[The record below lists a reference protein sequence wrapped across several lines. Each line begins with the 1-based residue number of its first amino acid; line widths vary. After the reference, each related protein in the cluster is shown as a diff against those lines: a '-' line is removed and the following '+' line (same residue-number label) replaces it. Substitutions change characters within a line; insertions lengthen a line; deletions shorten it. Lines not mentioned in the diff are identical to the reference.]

1 MVKIFV
7 DVYLAY
13 NLGDDLF
20 IDILAKEFPNSE
32 FTLNFVGKSY
42 DEFIKK
48 YNNLSRRRY
57 NLLDK
62 ISQKLKIKD
71 TLYNYDKIAKEHD
84 ALIFIGGSIFR
95 EEDYYKTLLQDRL
108 KMVQAFKKNNKKV
121 FVLGANFGPIKTKN
135 FVDEYREFFS
145 LCDDVCF
152 RDRYS
157 YEIFKDMN
165 NVRYE
170 SDIVFQLDVNEKYGE
185 GEDIIGFS
193 IIEPNHKAGLAD
205 YRNKY
210 IDSNIRC
217 IKSFIDNG
225 NKCCL
230 MSFCKNEGDLAIIN
244 EIINKLEDNYKKKIS
259 MFEYNGDIE
268 KAIREIS
275 RFKAF
280 IAARF
285 HANII
290 GLLLNIHII
299 PIIYSDKTSNMLK
312 DINFSGTVIE
322 IKDIDKLNTYNIL
335 VDNKIKYDLKY
346 EKTSSKRQFKELKK
360 FILSEQS
367 CLENRI

>member
-1 MVKIFV
+1 
-7 DVYLAY
+7 
-13 NLGDDLF
+13 
-20 IDILAKEFPNSE
+20 
-32 FTLNFVGKSY
+32 
-42 DEFIKK
+42 
-48 YNNLSRRRY
+48 
-57 NLLDK
+57 
-62 ISQKLKIKD
+62 
-71 TLYNYDKIAKEHD
+71 
-84 ALIFIGGSIFR
+84 
-95 EEDYYKTLLQDRL
+95 
-108 KMVQAFKKNNKKV
+108 
-121 FVLGANFGPIKTKN
+121 
-135 FVDEYREFFS
+135 
-145 LCDDVCF
+145 
-152 RDRYS
+152 
-157 YEIFKDMN
+157 
-165 NVRYE
+165 
-170 SDIVFQLDVNEKYGE
+170 
-185 GEDIIGFS
+185 
-193 IIEPNHKAGLAD
+193 
-205 YRNKY
+205 
-210 IDSNIRC
+210 
-217 IKSFIDNG
+217 
-225 NKCCL
+225 
-230 MSFCKNEGDLAIIN
+230 
-244 EIINKLEDNYKKKIS
+244 

>member
-170 SDIVFQLDVNEKYGE
+170 SDIVFQLDVNAKYGE

-217 IKSFIDNG
+217 IKSFI
-225 NKCCL
+225 KTT
-230 MSFCKNEGDLAIIN
+230 I
-244 EIINKLEDNYKKKIS
+244 
-259 MFEYNGDIE
+259 
-268 KAIREIS
+268 
-275 RFKAF
+275 
-280 IAARF
+280 F
-285 HANII
+285 HYI
-290 GLLLNIHII
+290 
-299 PIIYSDKTSNMLK
+299 
-312 DINFSGTVIE
+312 V
-322 IKDIDKLNTYNIL
+322 
-335 VDNKIKYDLKY
+335 
-346 EKTSSKRQFKELKK
+346 
-360 FILSEQS
+360 
-367 CLENRI
+367 